1 MVQGPIKTITSS
13 KIKSTSVLGTEPAKK
28 KQATT
33 NKQPQTKNQPTSAK
47 INFKKTA
54 SQKAAT
60 PTT

>member
-54 SQKAAT
+54 S
-60 PTT
+60 